1 MSQTSLSSSPEIAG
15 PDLFSNS
22 SVQQMAIGAY
32 AESQDGR
39 GFRYAK
45 IGAVDTV
52 PGKVYQGAAQDTTN
66 QNPSG
71 GLGVAAQA
79 VGDTTVTISTSTTL
93 AADLLAGG
101 YMSVNVT
108 PGQGQLYRIKGNT
121 ATAGAVGCVVT
132 LEDPIRVA
140 LTTSSKVILKAHPYS
155 GVVVTPA
162 TETTNNVGVAHTIV
176 TAAYFG
182 WLQTHGMASVLFT
195 GTGAVGKA
203 VGTLAGGTIG
213 SMAPAIAA
221 TPILGWHAGTGI
233 TTEYAFIFLTIN

>member
-1 MSQTSLSSSPEIAG
+1 MSQTTLATAPSIAG
-15 PDLFSNS
+15 PDLFTDS
-22 SVQQMAIGAY
+22 SVQQMTLGSY

-45 IGAVDTV
+45 IGAVSTV

-71 GLGVAAQA
+71 GLAVAAA
-79 VGDTTVTISTSTTL
+79 SVGDTTITLTGSLTL
-93 AADLLAGG
+93 AANLLAGG
-101 YMSVNVT
+101 YVSVNVT
-108 PGQGQLYRIKGNT
+108 PGLGQLYRIKSNT
-121 ATAGAVGCVVT
+121 AVAAAANCVIT

-140 LTTSSKVILKAHPYS
+140 LTTSSKVILKSHPYDS
-155 GVVVTPA
+155 IVVTPA

-176 TAAYFG
+176 TNGNYG
-182 WLQTHGMASVLFT
+182 WVQTHGMASVLFT
-195 GTGAVGKA
+195 GTGVVGKA

-233 TTEYAFIFLTIN
+233 TGEYAFIFLTIN

>member
-1 MSQTSLSSSPEIAG
+1 MAQTSLAGMPSIAG
-15 PDLFSNS
+15 ADLFSNS
-22 SVQQMAIGAY
+22 SVQLNNLGVY
-32 AESQDGR
+32 AESADGR
-39 GFRYAK
+39 GFRYSK
-45 IGAVDTV
+45 VGAVDTV

-71 GLGVAAQA
+71 GLGVAAAA
-79 VGDTTVTISTSTTL
+79 VGDTTVTISTSITL

-108 PGQGQLYRIKGNT
+108 PGLGQLYRIKGNT
-121 ATAGAVGCVVT
+121 AVTAATGCVIT

-140 LTTSSKVILKAHPYS
+140 LTTSSKVIVKTHPYS
-155 GVVVTPA
+155 NIVVTPA
-162 TETTNNVGVAHTIV
+162 TETTNNVGVAHTIL

-182 WLQTHGMASVLFT
+182 WVQTHGPASVLFT

-221 TPILGWHAGTGI
+221 TPILGWHMGTGI
-233 TTEYAFIFLTIN
+233 TGEYALIFLTIN